1 MENEQNIQSDREFA
15 GKRRCEKMR
24 EKNREIFSG
33 VSELNLEP
41 KIDFT
46 STERIINNF

>member
-33 VSELNLEP
+33 VSELNLQP
-41 KIDFT
+41 KID
-46 STERIINNF
+46 INNF